1 MRRVAT
7 QRSSAATLRHAAS
20 RTRPRGRPRRSP
32 VRAAGLRRSVAT
44 TGTRVEALIRE
55 ALADHAIYVL
65 EADLQARGLNRLIAG
80 VQVVGYDVF
89 VDLVAEHNVLPWL

>member
-1 MRRVAT
+1 MLYTINKSPFLSGNLA
-7 QRSSAATLRHAAS
+7 SCLRFA
-20 RTRPRGRPRRSP
+20 PPGSP
-32 VRAAGLRRSVAT
+32 IMLYEDGVCAAT

-65 EADLQARGLNRLIAG
+65 EADLQARGLNRLIEG

-89 VDLVAEHNVLPWL
+89 VDLVAEHNVVPWL